1 MNRLKN
7 AYLDS
12 NVFVY
17 ATLYKGELAKKA
29 EEYLRKASDGDFVAF
44 TSSLTWDEVVYAVRK
59 VAGVEESIEIGK
71 LMLKIPFLKFLEVN
85 HTVCEEAQKI
95 IEKYKVMPRDAI
107 HAALALKYCDVIVS
121 NDRDFDL
128 IEGLERV
135 F

>member
-1 MNRLKN
+1 
-7 AYLDS
+7 
-12 NVFVY
+12 VY